1 MKSPLIDIAVI
12 TGSPVF
18 LVPLHLFA
26 HTLRR
31 FRRKE
36 AVPRRMKVL
45 RCPENGELAD
55 VDVDSY
61 RALSS
66 VLGTQVLRV
75 QNCSLWP
82 VRKQCTRGCLDHRIL
97 EYLV

>member
-1 MKSPLIDIAVI
+1 MESQLISVLA
-12 TGSPVF
+12 S
-18 LVPLHLFA
+18 
-26 HTLRR
+26 TLQC

-45 RCPENGELAD
+45 RCPENGELAN

-82 VRKQCTRGCLDHRIL
+82 ARKECTRGCLGHRIL